1 LKDQIQSPPNK
12 QSVKFLC
19 LRSRGSTVN
28 YDNSSPFDVYP
39 VIVNAENKDRELLD
53 KLEPGNI
60 VFIEHGL
67 IHTWN
72 RKYNDNI
79 MWNLML
85 IVDIKDIVILGKAKL
100 LSYEEHLRVG
110 KNTQKI

>member
-1 LKDQIQSPPNK
+1 M
-12 QSVKFLC
+12 
-19 LRSRGSTVN
+19 RSRGNTIN
-28 YDNSSPFDVYP
+28 YDGSSPFDVYP
-39 VIVNAENKDRELLD
+39 IIINAENKDKELLE
-53 KLEPGNI
+53 KLQPGTI
-60 VFIEHGL
+60 AFIEEGS

-85 IVDIKDIVILGKAKL
+85 IVDIKDIVILGKAKTI
-100 LSYEEHLRVG
+100 SFEEHLRVS